1 MEKIISSPKN
11 RHVTAALRLRDR
23 RGRDQ
28 QGRII
33 VDGARELLRALEG
46 GIEFLEVFYCSEFGD
61 DGECD
66 QVIRALAET
75 PAAILT
81 VTPQII
87 RRVAYG
93 QRAAALVGIARKPL
107 RDLKDLSLNANP
119 LVLVL
124 ESVEKPGNVGA
135 AIRTAD
141 GAGASAVIVAD
152 GQTDLFN
159 PNTSRASLGAV
170 FTHPLGEAS
179 GQETDRWLQE
189 HGVKVF
195 AARVDAEQLYTDQDF
210 TGPVAI
216 VLGNE
221 ASGLTPLWHAT
232 HVTPIQLPMLG
243 TADSLNVS
251 AAAAV
256 LLYEARRQRSAERN
270 I

>member
-1 MEKIISSPKN
+1 MLTNIGDRGIRIVENLKVCGRHIGLSQDLLTEDLTAFQFRSP
-11 RHVTAALRLRDR
+11 
-23 RGRDQ
+23 
-28 QGRII
+28 
-33 VDGARELLRALEG
+33 
-46 GIEFLEVFYCSEFGD
+46 
-61 DGECD
+61 
-66 QVIRALAET
+66 
-75 PAAILT
+75 
-81 VTPQII
+81 
-87 RRVAYG
+87 
-93 QRAAALVGIARKPL
+93 
-107 RDLKDLSLNANP
+107 
-119 LVLVL
+119 
-124 ESVEKPGNVGA
+124 
-135 AIRTAD
+135 AIRSKN
-141 GAGASAVIVAD
+141 GQAGSREQVHDPIHQWRFRPDD

-232 HVTPIQLPMLG
+232 HVTPIRLPMLG